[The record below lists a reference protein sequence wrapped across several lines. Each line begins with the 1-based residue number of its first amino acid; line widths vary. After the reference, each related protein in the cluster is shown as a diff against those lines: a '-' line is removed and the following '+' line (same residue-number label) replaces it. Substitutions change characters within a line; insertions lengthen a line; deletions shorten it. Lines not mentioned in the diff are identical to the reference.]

1 MRIALIS
8 ASRVPS
14 RTANS
19 IEVMK
24 VCQAFV
30 DLGHDIHL
38 WLPGPEP
45 KIVWAELNEFYGIRD
60 SFPISWLTSFEVFRR
75 YDFSLQAVLK
85 ARAWDPSLCYVWPLQ
100 AAAIASSLGLPTA
113 LEVHDRPQGRLGPIL
128 FRRFLEGRG
137 ATRLLPITEAM
148 REWLSDAYQVDLEPP
163 FALVAPMGMDLA
175 QYHNLPGPEK
185 AREKLGLTEGFTAG
199 YAGHLYAGRGID
211 MLMDLAWR
219 NQDVHF
225 LWAGG
230 EPEAV
235 EFWRSRLEKVGLQN
249 VKLLDFI
256 PNERLP
262 LVQAAC
268 DVLLMPYEHKIS
280 GSSGGDTAQFASPMK
295 QFEYLASGRAIIA
308 SDLPVFREVLNDG
321 NAVLLPPNDV
331 AAWDE
336 ALNQL
341 IADDSRR
348 NSLAER
354 ARQDAAQYDWR
365 DRARRLLD
373 GLEKNDAA

>member
-8 ASRVPS
+8 ASKVPS

-24 VCQAFV
+24 VCQAFI
-30 DLGHDIHL
+30 DLGHEIHL

-45 KIVWAELNEFYGIRD
+45 KMIWSELKEFYGIRD
-60 SFPISWLTSFEVFRR
+60 SFPISWLTSFRVLRR
-75 YDFSLQAVLK
+75 YDFSLRAVLK
-85 ARAWDPSLCYVWPLQ
+85 AGAWDPSLCYVWPLQ

-137 ATRLLPITEAM
+137 AIRALPITEAM
-148 REWLSDAYQVDLEPP
+148 REWLSDAYQVDLQPP
-163 FALVAPMGMDLA
+163 FALVAPMGVDLE
-175 QYHNLPGPEK
+175 QYHNLPDPEN
-185 AREKLGLTEGFTAG
+185 AREKLGLAKGFTAG

-211 MLMDLAWR
+211 MLEDLAYR
-219 NQDVHF
+219 NPDVHY
-225 LWAGG
+225 LWVGG

-235 EFWRSRLEKVGLQN
+235 EVWRSRLQQAGLQN
-249 VKLLDFI
+249 VQLLGFV

-268 DVLLMPYEHKIS
+268 DVLLMPYERKIS
-280 GSSGGDTAQFASPMK
+280 VSGGGDTAQFASPMK
-295 QFEYLASGRAIIA
+295 QFEYLASGRAILA
-308 SDLPVFREVLNDG
+308 SDLPVFREILNEG
-321 NAVLLPPNDV
+321 NAVLLPPEDV
-331 AAWDE
+331 AAWDQ
-336 ALNQL
+336 ALKQL

-348 NSLAER
+348 NTLAEI
-354 ARQDAAQYDWR
+354 ARKDAAQYDWR
-365 DRARRLLD
+365 ERARRLLE
-373 GLEKNDAA
+373 GLEKNNAA

>member
-30 DLGHDIHL
+30 DLGHEVHL

-45 KIVWAELNEFYGIRD
+45 NTSWADLAEFYGIRD
-60 SFPISWLTSFEVFRR
+60 PFPISWLSSLRFLRR
-75 YDFSLQAVLK
+75 YDFSLRAVLK

-137 ATRLLPITEAM
+137 AIRALPITEAM
-148 REWLSDAYQVDLEPP
+148 REWLSDAYQVDLQPP
-163 FALVAPMGMDLA
+163 FALVAPMGVDLE
-175 QYHNLPGPEK
+175 QYHNLPDPEN
-185 AREKLGLTEGFTAG
+185 ARERLGFAKGFTAG

-211 MLMDLAWR
+211 MLEDLARR
-219 NQDVHF
+219 NPDVHF
-225 LWAGG
+225 LWVGG

-235 EFWRSRLEKVGLQN
+235 EFWRSQLQQAGLQN
-249 VKLLDFI
+249 VQLLGFV

-262 LVQAAC
+262 LIQAAC
-268 DVLLMPYEHKIS
+268 DVLLMPYERRIS
-280 GSSGGDTAQFASPMK
+280 VSSGGDTAQFASPMK
-295 QFEYLASGRAIIA
+295 QFEYLASGRVILA
-308 SDLPVFREVLNDG
+308 SDLPVFREILNEG
-321 NAVLLPPNDV
+321 NAVLLPPEDV
-331 AAWDE
+331 AAWDQ
-336 ALNQL
+336 ALNQV

-348 NSLAER
+348 NLLAER
-354 ARQDAAQYDWR
+354 ARHDAVQYDWR
-365 DRARRLLD
+365 ERAKRLLE
-373 GLEKNDAA
+373 GLEKNGAA

>member
-19 IEVMK
+19 IELMK

-38 WLPGPEP
+38 WLPGPET
-45 KIVWAELNEFYGIRD
+45 KIVWAELKELYGIRD
-60 SFPISWLTSFEVFRR
+60 SFPISRLTSFRVFRR
-75 YDFSLQAVLK
+75 YDFSLRAVLK
-85 ARAWDPSLCYVWPLQ
+85 ARAWDPSLFYVWPLQ

-137 ATRLLPITEAM
+137 ATRVLPITEAM

-175 QYHNLPGPEK
+175 QYHNLPDPEN
-185 AREKLGLTEGFTAG
+185 AREKLGLNKGFTAG

-219 NQDVHF
+219 NPDVHF

-235 EFWRSRLEKVGLQN
+235 EFWHSRLQKAGLQN
-249 VKLLDFI
+249 VKLFGFV

-262 LVQAAC
+262 LVLAAC
-268 DVLLMPYEHKIS
+268 DVLLMPYERKIS
-280 GSSGGDTAQFASPMK
+280 VSSGGDTAQFASPMK
-295 QFEYLASGRAIIA
+295 QFEYLASGRAILA
-308 SDLPVFREVLNDG
+308 SDLPVFREVLNEG
-321 NAVLLPPNDV
+321 NAILLPPNDV
-331 AAWDE
+331 AAWDQ

-354 ARQDAAQYDWR
+354 ARKDAAQYDWR
-365 DRARRLLD
+365 DRARRLLG

>member
-19 IEVMK
+19 IELMK

-38 WLPGPEP
+38 WLPGPET
-45 KIVWAELNEFYGIRD
+45 KIVWAELKELYGIRD
-60 SFPISWLTSFEVFRR
+60 SFPISRLTSSRVFRR
-75 YDFSLQAVLK
+75 YDFSLRAVLK
-85 ARAWDPSLCYVWPLQ
+85 ARAWNPSLFYVWPLQ

-137 ATRLLPITEAM
+137 ETRVLPITEAM

-175 QYHNLPGPEK
+175 QYHNLPDPEN
-185 AREKLGLTEGFTAG
+185 AREKLGLNKGFTAG

-219 NQDVHF
+219 NPNVHF

-235 EFWRSRLEKVGLQN
+235 EFWRSRLQKAGLQN
-249 VKLLDFI
+249 VKLFGFV

-268 DVLLMPYEHKIS
+268 DVLLMPYERKIS
-280 GSSGGDTAQFASPMK
+280 VSSGGDTAQFASPMK
-295 QFEYLASGRAIIA
+295 QFEYLASGRAILA
-308 SDLPVFREVLNDG
+308 SDLPVFREVLNEG
-321 NAVLLPPNDV
+321 NAIFLPPNDV
-331 AAWDE
+331 AAWDQ

-341 IADDSRR
+341 MADDSRR

-354 ARQDAAQYDWR
+354 AGKDAAQYDWR

>member
-19 IEVMK
+19 IELMK

-38 WLPGPEP
+38 WLPGSEQ
-45 KIVWAELNEFYGIRD
+45 KIVWAELKEIYGIRD
-60 SFPISWLTSFEVFRR
+60 SFPISRVTSLRVFRR
-75 YDFSLQAVLK
+75 YDFSLRAVLK

-113 LEVHDRPQGRLGPIL
+113 LEIHDCPQGRLGPIL

-137 ATRLLPITEAM
+137 AIRALPITEAM

-175 QYHNLPGPEK
+175 QYHNLPDPEK
-185 AREKLGLTEGFTAG
+185 AREKLGLNEGFTAG

-235 EFWRSRLEKVGLQN
+235 EFWRSRLQKAGLQN
-249 VKLLDFI
+249 VKLLGFV

-268 DVLLMPYEHKIS
+268 DVLLMPYERKIS

-295 QFEYLASGRAIIA
+295 QFEYLASGRVILA
-308 SDLPVFREVLNDG
+308 SDLPVFREVLNEE

-354 ARQDAAQYDWR
+354 ARKDAAQYDWR
-365 DRARRLLD
+365 DRARRLLG
-373 GLEKNDAA
+373 GLEENDAT

>member
-19 IEVMK
+19 IELMK

-38 WLPGPEP
+38 WLPGPET
-45 KIVWAELNEFYGIRD
+45 KIVWAELKELYGIRD
-60 SFPISWLTSFEVFRR
+60 SFPISRLTSFRVFRR
-75 YDFSLQAVLK
+75 YDFSLRAVLK
-85 ARAWDPSLCYVWPLQ
+85 ARAWNPSLFYVWPLQ

-137 ATRLLPITEAM
+137 ATRVLPITEAM

-175 QYHNLPGPEK
+175 QYHNLPDPEN
-185 AREKLGLTEGFTAG
+185 AREKLGLNKGFTAG

-219 NQDVHF
+219 NPDVHF

-235 EFWRSRLEKVGLQN
+235 EFWRSRLQKAGLQN
-249 VKLLDFI
+249 VKLFGFV

-262 LVQAAC
+262 YVQAAC
-268 DVLLMPYEHKIS
+268 DVLLMPYERKIS
-280 GSSGGDTAQFASPMK
+280 VSSGGDTAQFASPMK
-295 QFEYLASGRAIIA
+295 QFEYLASGRAILA
-308 SDLPVFREVLNDG
+308 SDLPVFREVLNEG
-321 NAVLLPPNDV
+321 NAILLPPNDV
-331 AAWDE
+331 AAWDQ

-354 ARQDAAQYDWR
+354 ARKDAAQYDWR

>member
-24 VCQAFV
+24 VCQAFI
-30 DLGHDIHL
+30 DLGHEIHL

-45 KIVWAELNEFYGIRD
+45 RMIWSELKEFYGIRD
-60 SFPISWLTSFEVFRR
+60 SFPISWLTSFRFLRR
-75 YDFSLQAVLK
+75 YDFSLRAVLK
-85 ARAWDPSLCYVWPLQ
+85 AGAWDPSLCYVWPLQ

-128 FRRFLEGRG
+128 FRRFFEGRG
-137 ATRLLPITEAM
+137 AIRALPITEAM
-148 REWLSDAYQVDLEPP
+148 REWLSDAYQVDLQPP
-163 FALVAPMGMDLA
+163 FALVAPMGVDLE
-175 QYHNLPGPEK
+175 QYHNLPDPEN
-185 AREKLGLTEGFTAG
+185 AREKLGLAKGFTAG

-211 MLMDLAWR
+211 MLEDLARR
-219 NQDVHF
+219 NPDVHF
-225 LWAGG
+225 LWVGG

-235 EFWRSRLEKVGLQN
+235 ELWRSRLQQAGLQN
-249 VKLLDFI
+249 VQLLGFV

-268 DVLLMPYEHKIS
+268 DVLLMPYERKIS
-280 GSSGGDTAQFASPMK
+280 VSSGGDTAQFASPMK
-295 QFEYLASGRAIIA
+295 QFEYLASGRAILA
-308 SDLPVFREVLNDG
+308 SDLPVFREVLNEG
-321 NAVLLPPNDV
+321 NAVMLPPEDV
-331 AAWDE
+331 AAWDL

-341 IADDSRR
+341 KADDHRR
-348 NSLAER
+348 KSLAES
-354 ARQDAAQYDWR
+354 ARKDAVQYDWR
-365 DRARRLLD
+365 ERARRLLK
-373 GLEKNDAA
+373 GLEQNDAA

>member
-19 IEVMK
+19 IELMK

-38 WLPGPEP
+38 WLPGSEQ
-45 KIVWAELNEFYGIRD
+45 KIVWAELKEIYGIRD
-60 SFPISWLTSFEVFRR
+60 SFPISRVTSLRVFRR
-75 YDFSLQAVLK
+75 YDFSLRAVLK

-113 LEVHDRPQGRLGPIL
+113 
-128 FRRFLEGRG
+128 
-137 ATRLLPITEAM
+137 
-148 REWLSDAYQVDLEPP
+148 AYQVDLEPP

-175 QYHNLPGPEK
+175 QYHNLPDPEK
-185 AREKLGLTEGFTAG
+185 AREKLGLNEGFTAG

-211 MLMDLAWR
+211 MLMDLARR

-230 EPEAV
+230 ESEAV
-235 EFWRSRLEKVGLQN
+235 EFWRSRLQKAGLQN
-249 VKLLDFI
+249 VKLLGFV

-268 DVLLMPYEHKIS
+268 DVLLMPYERKIS

-295 QFEYLASGRAIIA
+295 QFEYLASGRVIIA
-308 SDLPVFREVLNDG
+308 SDLPVFREVLNEE

-354 ARQDAAQYDWR
+354 ARKDAAQYDWR
-365 DRARRLLD
+365 DRARRLLG
-373 GLEKNDAA
+373 GLEENDAA

>member
-19 IEVMK
+19 IELMK
-24 VCQAFV
+24 VCQAFI
-30 DLGHDIHL
+30 DLGHEIHL

-45 KIVWAELNEFYGIRD
+45 KMAWAELKEVYGIRD

-75 YDFSLQAVLK
+75 YDFSLRAVLK
-85 ARAWDPSLCYVWPLQ
+85 ARAWDPSLFYVWPLQ

-113 LEVHDRPQGRLGPIL
+113 VEVHDRPQGRLGPIL

-137 ATRLLPITEAM
+137 ATRVLPITEAM
-148 REWLSDAYQVDLEPP
+148 REWLSDAYQVDLSPP

-175 QYHNLPGPEK
+175 QYHNLPDPEN
-185 AREKLGLTEGFTAG
+185 AREKLGLAQGFTAG

-211 MLMDLAWR
+211 MLLDLAWR

-235 EFWRSRLEKVGLQN
+235 EFWRSRLQQAGLQN
-249 VKLLDFI
+249 VHLFGFV
-256 PNERLP
+256 PNEQLP

-268 DVLLMPYEHKIS
+268 DVLLMPYERQIS
-280 GSSGGDTAQFASPMK
+280 VSSGGDTAQFASPMK
-295 QFEYLASGRAIIA
+295 QFEYLASGRAILA
-308 SDLPVFREVLNDG
+308 SDLPVFREVLNEG

-331 AAWDE
+331 AAWDQ

-354 ARQDAAQYDWR
+354 ACKDAAQYDWR

>member
-30 DLGHDIHL
+30 DLGHEIHL
-38 WLPGPEP
+38 WLPGPDP
-45 KIVWAELNEFYGIRD
+45 KMAWAELKEFYGIRD
-60 SFPISWLTSFEVFRR
+60 SFPISWLTSFKVFRR
-75 YDFSLQAVLK
+75 YDFSLRAVLK

-113 LEVHDRPQGRLGPIL
+113 LEVHDRPQGCLGPIL

-137 ATRLLPITEAM
+137 AIRTLPITEAM

-175 QYHNLPGPEK
+175 QYHNLPDPEN
-185 AREKLGLTEGFTAG
+185 AREKLGLAEGFTAG

-211 MLMDLAWR
+211 LLMDLAWR

-230 EPEAV
+230 ESGAV
-235 EFWRSRLEKVGLQN
+235 EFWRSRLQKAGLQN
-249 VKLLDFI
+249 VQLLGFI

-262 LVQAAC
+262 LFQAAC
-268 DVLLMPYEHKIS
+268 DVLLMPYERKIS

-295 QFEYLASGRAIIA
+295 QFEYLASGRAILA
-308 SDLPVFREVLNDG
+308 SDLPVFREVLNEG

-348 NSLAER
+348 NSLAES
-354 ARQDAAQYDWR
+354 ARKDSAQYDWR
-365 DRARRLLD
+365 DRARRLLG
-373 GLEKNDAA
+373 GLEENDAA

>member
-8 ASRVPS
+8 TSRVPS

-19 IEVMK
+19 IELMK

-30 DLGHDIHL
+30 DLGHEIHL

-45 KIVWAELNEFYGIRD
+45 KMVWVELKELYGIRD
-60 SFPISWLTSFEVFRR
+60 SFPISWLASFEVFRR
-75 YDFSLQAVLK
+75 YDFSLRAVLK
-85 ARAWDPSLCYVWPLQ
+85 ARAWDPSLFYIWPLQ
-100 AAAIASSLGLPTA
+100 AAAIASSLGLPVV

-128 FRRFLEGRG
+128 FRMFLEGRG
-137 ATRLLPITEAM
+137 ATRVLPITEAM

-163 FALVAPMGMDLA
+163 FALVAPMGVDLA
-175 QYHNLPGPEK
+175 QYHNLPDAEN
-185 AREKLGLTEGFTAG
+185 AREELGLNKGFTAG

-219 NQDVHF
+219 NPDVCF

-235 EFWRSRLEKVGLQN
+235 EFWRSRLQKAGLQN
-249 VKLLDFI
+249 VKLLGFV

-268 DVLLMPYEHKIS
+268 DVLLMPYERKIS
-280 GSSGGDTAQFASPMK
+280 VSSGGDTAQFASPMK

-308 SDLPVFREVLNDG
+308 SDLPVFREVLNEG

-331 AAWDE
+331 AAWDQ

-341 IADDSRR
+341 MADDSRR

-354 ARQDAAQYDWR
+354 AHRDAAQYDWR

-373 GLEKNDAA
+373 GLEKNDVA

>member
-1 MRIALIS
+1 
-8 ASRVPS
+8 
-14 RTANS
+14 
-19 IEVMK
+19 MK

-30 DLGHDIHL
+30 DLGHEIHL
-38 WLPGPEP
+38 WLPSPEP
-45 KIVWAELNEFYGIRD
+45 KMALAELKEFYGIRD
-60 SFPISWLTSFEVFRR
+60 SFPISWLTSFKVFRR
-75 YDFSLQAVLK
+75 YDFSLRAVLK
-85 ARAWDPSLCYVWPLQ
+85 ARARDPSLFYVWPLQ

-137 ATRLLPITEAM
+137 ATRVLPITEAM
-148 REWLSDAYQVDLEPP
+148 REWLSDSYQVDLEPP
-163 FALVAPMGMDLA
+163 FALVAPMGVDLA
-175 QYHNLPGPEK
+175 QYHNLPDPEN
-185 AREKLGLTEGFTAG
+185 AREELGLNKGFTAG

-230 EPEAV
+230 DPEAV
-235 EFWRSRLEKVGLQN
+235 EFWRSRLQKAGLQN
-249 VKLLDFI
+249 VQLMGFV

-262 LVQAAC
+262 LVHAAC
-268 DVLLMPYEHKIS
+268 DVLLMPYERKIS
-280 GSSGGDTAQFASPMK
+280 VSSGGDTAQFASPMK
-295 QFEYLASGRAIIA
+295 QFEYLASGRAILA
-308 SDLPVFREVLNDG
+308 SKLPVFREVLNEG

-331 AAWDE
+331 AAWDQ

-341 IADDSRR
+341 IADDGRR
-348 NSLAER
+348 NLLAER
-354 ARQDAAQYDWR
+354 ARKDAAQYDWR

>member
-8 ASRVPS
+8 ASQVPS

-19 IEVMK
+19 IELMK
-24 VCQAFV
+24 VCQAFI
-30 DLGHDIHL
+30 DLGHEIHL

-45 KIVWAELNEFYGIRD
+45 KMVWAELKEVYGIRD
-60 SFPISWLTSFEVFRR
+60 SFPISRLTSFRVLRR

-128 FRRFLEGRG
+128 FRRFFEGRG
-137 ATRLLPITEAM
+137 AIRVLPITEAM

-163 FALVAPMGMDLA
+163 FALIAPMGMDLA
-175 QYHNLPGPEK
+175 QYQNLPDPEN
-185 AREKLGLTEGFTAG
+185 AREKLGLAKGFTAG

-211 MLMDLAWR
+211 MLLDLAWR

-235 EFWRSRLEKVGLQN
+235 EFWRSRLQQAGLQN
-249 VKLLDFI
+249 VQLLGFI

-268 DVLLMPYEHKIS
+268 EVLLMPYERKIS

-295 QFEYLASGRAIIA
+295 QFEYLASGRAILA
-308 SDLPVFREVLNDG
+308 SDLPVFREVLNEG

-331 AAWDE
+331 AAWDQ

-341 IADDSRR
+341 IADGSHR

-354 ARQDAAQYDWR
+354 ALKDAAQYDWR
-365 DRARRLLD
+365 NRARRLLD
-373 GLEKNDAA
+373 GLEKHDAA

>member
-30 DLGHDIHL
+30 DLGHEIHL

-45 KIVWAELNEFYGIRD
+45 KMTWAELKEFYGIRD
-60 SFPISWLTSFEVFRR
+60 SFPISWLTSFKVLRR
-75 YDFSLQAVLK
+75 YDFSLRAVLK
-85 ARAWDPSLCYVWPLQ
+85 ARAWDPSLFYVWPLQ
-100 AAAIASSLGLPTA
+100 AAAIASSMGLPTTM
-113 LEVHDRPQGRLGPIL
+113 EVHDRPQGRLGPIL

-137 ATRLLPITEAM
+137 ATRVLPITEAM

-185 AREKLGLTEGFTAG
+185 ARENLGLTEGFTAG

-235 EFWRSRLEKVGLQN
+235 EFWRSRLQKTGLQN
-249 VKLLDFI
+249 VQLLGFV

-268 DVLLMPYEHKIS
+268 DVLLMPYEPKIS

-295 QFEYLASGRAIIA
+295 QFEYLASGRAILA
-308 SDLPVFREVLNDG
+308 SDLPVFREVLNEE

-341 IADDSRR
+341 IANDSRR

-354 ARQDAAQYDWR
+354 ARKDAAQYDWR

>member
-1 MRIALIS
+1 
-8 ASRVPS
+8 
-14 RTANS
+14 
-19 IEVMK
+19 
-24 VCQAFV
+24 
-30 DLGHDIHL
+30 
-38 WLPGPEP
+38 
-45 KIVWAELNEFYGIRD
+45 
-60 SFPISWLTSFEVFRR
+60 
-75 YDFSLQAVLK
+75 
-85 ARAWDPSLCYVWPLQ
+85 
-100 AAAIASSLGLPTA
+100 
-113 LEVHDRPQGRLGPIL
+113 
-128 FRRFLEGRG
+128 
-137 ATRLLPITEAM
+137 M

-163 FALVAPMGMDLA
+163 FALVAPMGVDLA
-175 QYHNLPGPEK
+175 QYHNLPDAEN
-185 AREKLGLTEGFTAG
+185 AREELGLNKGFTAG

-219 NQDVHF
+219 NPDVHF

-235 EFWRSRLEKVGLQN
+235 EFWRSRLQKAGLQN
-249 VKLLDFI
+249 VKLLGFV

-268 DVLLMPYEHKIS
+268 DVLLMPYERKIS
-280 GSSGGDTAQFASPMK
+280 VSSGGDTAQFASPMK

-308 SDLPVFREVLNDG
+308 SDLPVFREVLNEG

-331 AAWDE
+331 AAWDQ

-341 IADDSRR
+341 MADDSRR

-354 ARQDAAQYDWR
+354 AHRDAAQYDWR

-373 GLEKNDAA
+373 GLENNDAA